1 MARSFLKKSEE
12 GPSIRTITS
21 ASAREYTREFL
32 SPSEMQPYEVA
43 EILGSDIDNGLTKA
57 GVAHARRK
65 YGSNII
71 KEELSLSFG
80 QSLKKQLLGIHGLL
94 VLLCA
99 VILYIFTPDPL
110 YMLLAVCAAA
120 VTLVNA
126 YLESRS
132 QKAIKS
138 TLRRVSPKAIVI
150 RDGREFSVDSRAL
163 VPGDVI
169 RLEVGRIVPADARLI
184 EANSLTVLETPVT
197 RAKASVGKDASYIA
211 DGTGDAIALNMV
223 CALSVVTG
231 GSAKA
236 IVTATGKDTAVRLLS
251 GDRTRDP
258 MPALLKYIRSTGRF
272 VSLAAVVTD
281 FVLILL
287 GLLTNRD
294 IVNVFTMA
302 LTIGF
307 VSLSDSAFALAS
319 AAIGLGMK
327 KASAAGASLKN
338 LNSIAKLCFI
348 DTVMCEKN
356 SAFPPRQLTAQ
367 TAFVDFRRVP
377 VEKQNRDA
385 LEQVLTLSLVWF
397 KLPRKV

>member
-223 CALSVVTG
+223 
-231 GSAKA
+231 
-236 IVTATGKDTAVRLLS
+236 
-251 GDRTRDP
+251 
-258 MPALLKYIRSTGRF
+258 
-272 VSLAAVVTD
+272 
-281 FVLILL
+281 
-287 GLLTNRD
+287 
-294 IVNVFTMA
+294 
-302 LTIGF
+302 
-307 VSLSDSAFALAS
+307 
-319 AAIGLGMK
+319 
-327 KASAAGASLKN
+327 
-338 LNSIAKLCFI
+338 
-348 DTVMCEKN
+348 
-356 SAFPPRQLTAQ
+356 
-367 TAFVDFRRVP
+367 
-377 VEKQNRDA
+377 
-385 LEQVLTLSLVWF
+385 LSLIHI
-397 KLPRKV
+397 